1 MAARPL
7 HPSAMQRCP
16 PSQLQPIAAHK
27 KKGVGVPDPIL
38 SSGLGERQLDT
49 RSLPPLHTTARPKQ
63 KSSAYPTYLEV
74 R

>member
-1 MAARPL
+1 
-7 HPSAMQRCP
+7 
-16 PSQLQPIAAHK
+16 
-27 KKGVGVPDPIL
+27 VGVPDPIL